1 MSGRYDWDDLR
12 QKIIKDGARNSLLL
26 ALMPTA
32 STSQIMGNNEC
43 FEPYTSNLYN
53 RRTLAGEFTIVNKHL
68 VKDLL
73 SMDLWNDETRQNLMY
88 HRGSVQYLQGLPK
101 LMKDLYK
108 TVWEIS
114 QKSLVIL
121 SAERARFICQ
131 SQSLNLWFEKV
142 AFKKLSNAHMFGW
155 SQGLKTGSY
164 YIRSKPSMNSQSFT
178 IDPNKAKKF
187 ARQKQQ
193 QEEQECLSCGS

>member
-1 MSGRYDWDDLR
+1 MKGFDMWEDLPEIVCGEHKGVLSGRYDWDDLR

-108 TVWEIS
+108 IF
-114 QKSLVIL
+114 LRL
-121 SAERARFICQ
+121 M
-131 SQSLNLWFEKV
+131 
-142 AFKKLSNAHMFGW
+142 H
-155 SQGLKTGSY
+155 
-164 YIRSKPSMNSQSFT
+164 
-178 IDPNKAKKF
+178 
-187 ARQKQQ
+187 
-193 QEEQECLSCGS
+193 